1 MNLQKLI
8 LTKNECYIANRTIAP
23 KGVMVHSTGANNPNL
38 RRYVGPDDGLLGHNP
53 NNNHWNQP
61 RPDGRQVCV
70 HGFIGR
76 LADGSIATYQTLP
89 WNHRG
94 WHCGSGSRGSGNDT
108 HISFEICEDGLTDAV
123 YFNSVYKEATE
134 LCAFLC
140 KEYKLD
146 PVADGVLIGHFEGHQ
161 RGIASNHAD
170 PHNWFPR
177 HGKSMDTFRAEVKR
191 LLDSDTPITPVEP
204 PIPSE
209 PSAPSDVKK
218 GDMVRLAAD
227 ATYYDGKEIPAWV
240 KRLDWIVKSVK
251 GNRAVIDKSV
261 SGENSINSPV
271 NTKFLTVVGD
281 SAPAPTP
288 PTTFQPYTVRITAN
302 ALNIRKSAGT
312 DTAVVGVINDRGI
325 YTIVEESSG
334 VGASNWGRLKSGV
347 GWISLDHVQ
356 KL

>member
-177 HGKSMDTFRAEVKR
+177 HGKSMDTFRAEVQKLLTTSEPEKPTVPTTSNETTIWNFLSDKGLNSYAVAGIMGNLYAESALKPTNLQNSYEKPLGYTDESYTAAVDNGDYTNFVKDSAGYGLAQWTFWSR
-191 LLDSDTPITPVEP
+191 KQALLDFAQAAEKSI
-204 PIPSE
+204 
-209 PSAPSDVKK
+209 
-218 GDMVRLAAD
+218 GDLMMQLDFMWKESYKDIRL
-227 ATYYDGKEIPAWV
+227 
-240 KRLDWIVKSVK
+240 
-251 GNRAVIDKSV
+251 
-261 SGENSINSPV
+261 
-271 NTKFLTVVGD
+271 
-281 SAPAPTP
+281 
-288 PTTFQPYTVRITAN
+288 
-302 ALNIRKSAGT
+302 
-312 DTAVVGVINDRGI
+312 
-325 YTIVEESSG
+325 
-334 VGASNWGRLKSGV
+334 
-347 GWISLDHVQ
+347 
-356 KL
+356 